1 MKKSYNNSDFLKSKY
16 PYNETYSTPFLDKQ
30 PNTKMRHPSSK
41 KKIQRTFQK
50 QMVEKY
56 FTNMS
61 KREIPTSN
69 ALRMREIV
77 DNSRRLKT
85 L

>member
-16 PYNETYSTPFLDKQ
+16 PFNETYSTPFLDKK
-30 PNTKMRHPSSK
+30 PINMRHPSTK
-41 KKIQRTFQK
+41 KKIHRTFQK

-61 KREIPTSN
+61 KREIPTQN
-69 ALRMREIV
+69 ALRMRELV